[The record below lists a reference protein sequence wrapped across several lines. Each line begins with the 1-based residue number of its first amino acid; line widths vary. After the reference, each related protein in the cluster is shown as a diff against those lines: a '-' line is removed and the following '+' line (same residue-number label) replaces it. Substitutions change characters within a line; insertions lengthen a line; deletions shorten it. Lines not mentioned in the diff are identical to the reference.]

1 MRHDNLCRTPN
12 SSRFFRYSSS
22 GVKDCPVTTYTRP
35 SAWPTGSRS
44 WLKLEPRGLWVARN
58 APTGSGPGRNGTD
71 TAYPIRSMDTQQR
84 CREANQD
91 SKLILDRANPTEEL
105 VCVRAC
111 VCASVQYELHTHSRT
126 HTHPRTHAHTHPPT
140 HPPTYTPTQ
149 DTSGLSIAHYA
160 HLLGCKDVVEALNAR
175 EPGCMQVRDNE
186 GHTPEFYA
194 QVALMSTKERTRL
207 RREVRRA
214 QAASARNRVTMCR
227 S

>member
-1 MRHDNLCRTPN
+1 MCVRVCARLCSTSFTRTH
-12 SSRFFRYSSS
+12 
-22 GVKDCPVTTYTRP
+22 
-35 SAWPTGSRS
+35 
-44 WLKLEPRGLWVARN
+44 
-58 APTGSGPGRNGTD
+58 APT
-71 TAYPIRSMDTQQR
+71 
-84 CREANQD
+84 
-91 SKLILDRANPTEEL
+91 PTH
-105 VCVRAC
+105 A
-111 VCASVQYELHTHSRT
+111 
-126 HTHPRTHAHTHPPT
+126 HAHTHPPT

-227 S
+227 SKDAPKDDVVLDVVRNLTRTDTGMSKYYRKY